1 MGDELNN
8 ELDEMMKAFGEDSI
22 GNQPEEETPTTE
34 QPEEPEEGLE
44 ETPATE
50 NVEEELEEPEEE
62 TPATESP
69 ATETPDERDQTI
81 LELRKKVDELEGAKQ
96 QIQEEPTKPDD
107 LTLEEIDFIGDL
119 DLDELTNDKSTFN
132 KLLNSVYSKG
142 VSDAR
147 NITSEKVLMSI
158 PDIVRNNV
166 SIITEL
172 NKASEDFYVNN
183 EDLKPFKK
191 VVALTFEEIAA
202 KNPDKHYSELMDEVA
217 TETRKKLQLHKE
229 VKQSEKSKKSPR
241 LPNKG
246 TKSGSIGEKPDTSS
260 LESEIESMN
269 KSIGR

>member
-62 TPATESP
+62 PPVTPQPT
-69 ATETPDERDQTI
+69 DERDQAME
-81 LELRKKVDELEGAKQ
+81 ELRKRIDELEGAKQ

-119 DLDELTNDKSTFN
+119 DLDELTNNKSTFN